1 MKFTAWIE
9 VDDRS
14 GTGMQR
20 WIALAAVVVLLLG
33 VGGGALFW
41 NHRRNRP
48 DKVWVPLPLNP
59 EAPEDARSKIVK
71 QLDIELR
78 KPSVLL
84 GVATD
89 VQLATKLDL
98 SSTEAAVEE
107 LEKRMFV
114 ELGTADTA
122 MGKVPSIN
130 VGVNGK
136 SKEHDMLGQI
146 SVRLMQDVRRILG
159 VKDKSAQSF

>member
-1 MKFTAWIE
+1 
-9 VDDRS
+9 
-14 GTGMQR
+14 MQR